1 MSGKIHRGAT
11 VRFQDCVEVETS
23 RIRLGAAIIRIGRLV
38 RLIEATYQEIE
49 KASNDLDSRL
59 VREKFEFLERK
70 VRRAE
75 IELAINRERIR
86 EVREALSRIR
96 ARTPKQ

>member
-1 MSGKIHRGAT
+1 MNGTIRKGAS
-11 VRFQDCVEVETS
+11 VCFQDCVEVETS
-23 RIRLGAAIIRIGRLV
+23 RIRLGAAIIRIGRLI
-38 RLIEATYQEIE
+38 RLIEAMYQEIE

-59 VREKFEFLERK
+59 VREKFEFLK
-70 VRRAE
+70 VRQAE